1 MSGLDSPSGQYWRA
15 DQPSHPL
22 GSDRSG
28 EFSSTERP
36 TPERERLPAEQLI
49 DQIQRAAQIL
59 KNRLAE
65 HFQTFGLNE
74 IRYSVIKMVHEASP
88 HGCSQTDLA
97 DALSQSESSI
107 STLVERM
114 RTDNLVYRL
123 RSKLD
128 RRKRVLILTERGQSI
143 LQQIEQCHAERL
155 EQMMRNFGPEQ
166 RLRLSQLLEE
176 LLSHLDARSRPGHTE
191 AAAQVKPPH
200 LLQPRSETAKP
211 PGETT

>member
-15 DQPSHPL
+15 DRPSHPL
-22 GSDRSG
+22 GSERSA
-28 EFSSTERP
+28 EISSNEHP
-36 TPERERLPAEQLI
+36 SPQSAPVPAEKLI

-74 IRYSVIKMVHEASP
+74 IRYSVIKMVHEAAP

-114 RTDNLVYRL
+114 RSDNLVYRL

-155 EQMMRNFGPEQ
+155 EQMMRNFGPQQ
-166 RLRLSQLLEE
+166 RIQLGQLLEE
-176 LLSHLDARSRPGHTE
+176 LLSHLDVKSKSDPAE
-191 AAAQVKPPH
+191 AAQVKPPH
-200 LLQPRSETAKP
+200 LLQPRAETVRPPEETA
-211 PGETT
+211 